1 MLHPVGPLP
10 AAVYWR
16 RRLLVLGCAVGVLG
30 GGGWVAVAA
39 ATSEDAEVAAEAPG
53 SGEPVD
59 PPLLDRV
66 SPSLAAVEVPTASPT
81 APPTAT
87 APAASSP
94 PPEPTGPAP
103 GDRCSDEMI
112 AVEVQPRPATTPVGS
127 KPTFDL
133 VVSNVSAVPCV
144 RTLDKQLQEIVL
156 LDGAGNRLWG
166 SNDCFPEATSD
177 VRTLQPEESVVF
189 PVLWG
194 GLTSTPGCAT
204 ERTPP
209 PPGDYVLRG
218 RLDTRTSPDAQFTL
232 T

>member
-30 GGGWVAVAA
+30 GGSWVAVAA
-39 ATSEDAEVAAEAPG
+39 TTGKDAEVRAEA
-53 SGEPVD
+53 SVDGEPAV
-59 PPLLDRV
+59 PPLLDQV
-66 SPSLAAVEVPTASPT
+66 TPSLAAVEVPSAAPT
-81 APPTAT
+81 PDE
-87 APAASSP
+87 PADEPS
-94 PPEPTGPAP
+94 PEPTGPAP

-112 AVEVQPRPATTPVGS
+112 AVEVRPQPATTPVGS

-133 VVSNVSAVPCV
+133 VVSNVSEVPCV

-166 SNDCFPEATSD
+166 SNDCFPETTSD
-177 VRTLQPEESVVF
+177 DRTLQPGESVSF

-194 GLTSTPGCAT
+194 GLTSSPDCAT

-209 PPGDYVLRG
+209 PPGNYVLRG
-218 RLDTRTSPDAQFTL
+218 RLDTRTSPDAAFTL

>member
-1 MLHPVGPLP
+1 M
-10 AAVYWR
+10 
-16 RRLLVLGCAVGVLG
+16 LGCAVGVLG
-30 GGGWVAVAA
+30 GGSWVAVAA
-39 ATSEDAEVAAEAPG
+39 AIGEDAEVTAEAPVT
-53 SGEPVD
+53 GEPAD

-66 SPSLAAVEVPTASPT
+66 SPSLAAVEVPTAAPT
-81 APPTAT
+81 SE
-87 APAASSP
+87 APATESA
-94 PPEPTGPAP
+94 PEPTGPTP
-103 GDRCSDEMI
+103 GDRCGDEMI
-112 AVEVQPRPATTPVGS
+112 SVEVRPQPATTPVGS

-133 VVSNVSAVPCV
+133 VVTNVSAVPCT

-166 SNDCFPEATSD
+166 SNDCFPETSSD
-177 VRTLQPEESVVF
+177 VRTLQPEESVTF

-194 GLTSTPGCAT
+194 GLTSSPDCAT

-218 RLDTRTSPDAQFTL
+218 RLETRTSPDAALTL